1 MITRA
6 SFFLNFWSPECNY
19 CKEERKERKITAREL
34 HGNNLCITHAPQAPA
49 RIFRVVIDATRCN
62 RAVAM
67 GILNKSK

>member
-19 CKEERKERKITAREL
+19 CKEERKITAREL
-34 HGNNLCITHAPQAPA
+34 HGNNLCITHAPA
-49 RIFRVVIDATRCN
+49 RIFRVVIDTTRCN
-62 RAVAM
+62 RAAAMGAVAM